1 MRVQTDE
8 NSHKFSVEI
17 YSDFVAFVIS
27 RDPGY
32 VFNSTCHFRVKK
44 LKAKT
49 INGVDDRRALD
60 GVNKW

>member
-27 RDPGY
+27 RDP
-32 VFNSTCHFRVKK
+32 
-44 LKAKT
+44 
-49 INGVDDRRALD
+49 DLD
-60 GVNKW
+60 LCCFKDFQ